1 MRCGCGCGRRRRAW
15 RGKRAWRGLGPRT
28 RGRRGL
34 AAWVR
39 AREDARQCAHGARRD
54 DEFAGR
60 REPPPAAAGEVCDA
74 QARVLRAGPR
84 QRYGALYSTRYSARN
99 GNAAAQLGRSSIE
112 RRRALSLSPVCR
124 HPRVLTSEAQPRQLC
139 SAPQQGVSRLLVGEL
154 IVAVLRNKTKRKKKG
169 DFCHKIQNTV

>member
-1 MRCGCGCGRRRRAW
+1 MR
-15 RGKRAWRGLGPRT
+15 RT
-28 RGRRGL
+28 S
-34 AAWVR
+34 A
-39 AREDARQCAHGARRD
+39 CS
-54 DEFAGR
+54 AGR
-60 REPPPAAAGEVCDA
+60 PAAT
-74 QARVLRAGPR
+74 LRSAV
-84 QRYGALYSTRYSARN
+84 QYRYSARN